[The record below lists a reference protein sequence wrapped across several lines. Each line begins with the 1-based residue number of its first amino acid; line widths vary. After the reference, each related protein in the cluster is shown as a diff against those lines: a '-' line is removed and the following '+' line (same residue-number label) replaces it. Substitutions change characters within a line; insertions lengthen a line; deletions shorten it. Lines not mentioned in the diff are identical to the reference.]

1 VISDPDLAAVAGLMG
16 DRSRAAFLL
25 ELMSGDELPA
35 TELAARAGVSSPL
48 ASAHLS
54 RLLDGGLVSARRDGR
69 QRLYRISQPE
79 VAEAIEG
86 LVRIA
91 PERHARTLRES
102 HRGQAIQRAR
112 TCYDH
117 LAGRLGVELTAA
129 LERDRVIVAGDGGY
143 RLTAAGER
151 RLESLGLDLGA
162 VRARRRAFARQCID
176 WTERRPH
183 LAGALGAALA
193 DRLFEMGWVRRVP
206 ATRAVQVTPAG
217 EDGLWAEFGLDRAA

>member
-1 VISDPDLAAVAGLMG
+1 VIRDPDLAAVAGLMG
-16 DRSRAAFLL
+16 ERSRACFLL
-25 ELMSGDELPA
+25 ELMSGEELPA
-35 TELAARAGVSSPL
+35 SELAARAGVSSPL

-54 RLLDGGLVSARRDGR
+54 RLLDGGLVSARRSGR

-91 PERHARTLRES
+91 PERRARTLRES
-102 HRGQAIQRAR
+102 HEGRAIQRAR

-129 LERDRVIVAGDGGY
+129 LERDRVIIPDDGGY
-143 RLTAAGER
+143 RLTTHGER
-151 RLESLGLDLGA
+151 RLESLGLDIGA
-162 VRARRRAFARQCID
+162 ARARRRAFARQCLD
-176 WTERRPH
+176 WTEHRPH

-193 DRLFEMGWVRRVP
+193 GRLFELGWVLRVP
-206 ATRAVQVTPAG
+206 QTRALRVTQLG
-217 EDGLWAEFGLDRAA
+217 EQGLRAEFGLERAA

>member
-16 DRSRAAFLL
+16 DRSRACFLL
-25 ELMSGDELPA
+25 ELMSGEELPA
-35 TELAARAGVSSPL
+35 SELAARAGVSSPL

-54 RLLDGGLVSARRDGR
+54 RLLDGGLVSARRSGR

-91 PERHARTLRES
+91 PERRTHSLRAFDQG
-102 HRGQAIQRAR
+102 RAIQRAR

-117 LAGRLGVELTAA
+117 LAGRLGVDLTAV
-129 LERDRVIVAGDGGY
+129 LERDGAIVPGDGAY
-143 RLTAAGER
+143 ELTVAGER
-151 RLESLGLDLGA
+151 RLETLGLDLA
-162 VRARRRAFARQCID
+162 AARARRRAFARQCLD

-193 DRLFEMGWVRRVP
+193 DRLFELGWVRRVP
-206 ATRAVQVTPAG
+206 GTRAIHVTPEG
-217 EDGLWAEFGLDRAA
+217 EQGLRAEFGLEQAA

>member
-1 VISDPDLAAVAGLMG
+1 MISDPDLAAVARLMG

-25 ELMSGDELPA
+25 ELMSAD
-35 TELAARAGVSSPL
+35 ELAASELAAKAGVSSPL

-54 RLLDGGLVSARRDGR
+54 RLLAGGLVSARRSGR

-91 PERHARTLRES
+91 PERRVRTLRES
-102 HRGQAIQRAR
+102 HQGQAMRRAR

-129 LERDRVIVAGDGGY
+129 LERDRVIVPGEGGY
-143 RLTAAGER
+143 RLTADGER
-151 RLESLGLDLGA
+151 RLEALGLDIDA
-162 VRARRRAFARQCID
+162 VRARRRAFARHCLD

-193 DRLFEMGWVRRVP
+193 DRLFELGWVRRLP
-206 ATRAVQVTPAG
+206 GTRALGVTPAG
-217 EDGLWAEFGLDRAA
+217 EQGLLDEFDLEQAA